1 MENMRMC
8 HMDCP
13 KLAVCLKTNGTADI
27 LHIEVW
33 QVTECASKVPL
44 HGAPNLVPGT
54 SVWCFIPKPTTLQ
67 VSNISALLLR

>member
-1 MENMRMC
+1 MENMRMR

-13 KLAVCLKTNGTADI
+13 KLAVCLRTNGIADI

-44 HGAPNLVPGT
+44 HGAP
-54 SVWCFIPKPTTLQ
+54 SSMAVWC
-67 VSNISALLLR
+67 V